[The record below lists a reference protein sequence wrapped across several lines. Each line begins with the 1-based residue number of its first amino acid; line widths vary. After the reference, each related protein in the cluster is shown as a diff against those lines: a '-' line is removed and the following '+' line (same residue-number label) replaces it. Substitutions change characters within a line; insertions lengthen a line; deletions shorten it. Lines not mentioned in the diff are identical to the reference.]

1 MSTSLVSL
9 ASLVQAF
16 NPVTPQLRV
25 AAIIVR
31 QNQILLVEHRKR
43 GQRYWVLPGG
53 RLEGHET
60 LEAALRRE
68 LKEELGLD
76 ARVGPLAI
84 VCESLAPDRHVV
96 NLIFQAEIGEGA
108 APVLDPR
115 DPVLAGLAVVVG
127 GPAPP
132 AGFPPTHCPSRP
144 GRHRRALC
152 RPRPRARGYLEARV
166 PLSSSPASRQRRK
179 VNILRTS
186 QLGRGSETGGR
197 LPGSPTSATVL
208 EMRLDDLGERRPD
221 IGQR

>member
-25 AAIIVR
+25 AAIIAR
-31 QNQILLVEHRKR
+31 EDQILLVEHRKR

-60 LEAALRRE
+60 LDE
-68 LKEELGLD
+68 LQEELSLEAG
-76 ARVGPLAI
+76 VGRLAI

-115 DPVLAGLAVVVG
+115 DPVLAGWQWVSVD
-127 GPAPP
+127 
-132 AGFPPTHCPSRP
+132 
-144 GRHRRALC
+144 
-152 RPRPRARGYLEARV
+152 
-166 PLSSSPASRQRRK
+166 
-179 VNILRTS
+179 
-186 QLGRGSETGGR
+186 QL
-197 LPGSPTSATVL
+197 P
-208 EMRLDDLGERRPD
+208 RLDFRPPIAEAVRRVIAERFAGPCRVLGDRWKPESR
-221 IGQR
+221 

>member
-60 LEAALRRE
+60 LDAALRRE
-68 LKEELGLD
+68 LKEELGVQADIGRL
-76 ARVGPLAI
+76 VI

-115 DPVLAGLAVVVG
+115 DPVLAGWQWVAVD
-127 GPAPP
+127 
-132 AGFPPTHCPSRP
+132 
-144 GRHRRALC
+144 
-152 RPRPRARGYLEARV
+152 
-166 PLSSSPASRQRRK
+166 
-179 VNILRTS
+179 
-186 QLGRGSETGGR
+186 QL
-197 LPGSPTSATVL
+197 P
-208 EMRLDDLGERRPD
+208 RLDFRPPIAEAVRAVIAENFAGPVRVLGDTWKPESR
-221 IGQR
+221 